1 MSLLSI
7 SIPVIL
13 NLRASSPTKF
23 RKKKTLL
30 RYVEEYITEVLW
42 ERYETKVVSNVAN
55 KEAFLYYFNE
65 IRVFRAVFVICSW
78 LFRDLFVICSWF
90 FRNLFAICSQFVIYS
105 RIVRNLF
112 ANCLQIICSP
122 LFTNKANK
130 TRISRS
136 LFAFFKNHECLFV
149 FYFGLFVDT
158 LGPSPWDKEL
168 LNINLPT
175 RTFRVIRKGHTIIEL
190 KWDELLRK
198 E

>member
-23 RKKKTLL
+23 REKKHCL
-30 RYVEEYITEVLW
+30 YVEEYITEVLW

-65 IRVFRAVFVICSW
+65 IRVFRAV
-78 LFRDLFVICSWF
+78 FVICSWF

-158 LGPSPWDKEL
+158 L
-168 LNINLPT
+168 
-175 RTFRVIRKGHTIIEL
+175 
-190 KWDELLRK
+190 
-198 E
+198 